1 MAETNI
7 NLNEHIDPS
16 QDVPKGRNPID
27 TEDLGSNL
35 LGVNTGLTR
44 AKILH
49 ILNDS
54 GIDAE
59 EKKVDVVEQNPNNP
73 SQTFTHQE
81 IVIDGLP
88 DNAPALVAEY
98 LDEHQD
104 KVLEAYEIANELLPE
119 IKDMVVEGLA
129 RYGESLGLDKDH
141 LAEIFKQR
149 LNSITEVH
157 ANDWLLDSDSSFN
170 FNSGVGANFSMRD
183 GKNKLTIIPA
193 EIRKGADL
201 RKQDLRT
208 AIRLSLTHE
217 LEHAASYIGTVT
229 GRDAPRSGLRANDI
243 NESGQM
249 LARSHGGLL
258 LDEGSQEDI
267 LWKADLER
275 AEDVTYIQQV
285 IFWNGLLAI
294 RPDLE
299 KTRFEAKFLNTPG
312 SRGYLVG
319 EIESIFGP
327 FAVEE
332 IDRLIAELDTLRKLP
347 QLKDRIVELANVDRE
362 QLRTKMD
369 ETQTAILEPLGFGY
383 SDAEL
388 SKALEE
394 NVILSPKK

>member
-7 NLNEHIDPS
+7 KLNEHIDPS
-16 QDVPKGRNPID
+16 QDEPQGRAPIN
-27 TEDLGSNL
+27 TEDLGSTL
-35 LGVNTGLTR
+35 LGINTGLTR

-54 GIDAE
+54 GIDATE
-59 EKKVDVVEQNPNNP
+59 TKVDVIEQNPNNP

-81 IVIDGLP
+81 TVIEGLP
-88 DNAPALVAEY
+88 EDAPSLVAEY
-98 LDEHQD
+98 LDTHQN
-104 KVLEAYEIANELLPE
+104 KVLEAYDIANELLPD
-119 IKDMVVEGLA
+119 IKDRVVEGLA
-129 RYGESLGLDKDH
+129 RYGGSLGLDIDY
-141 LAEIFKQR
+141 LTELFKQR
-149 LNSITEVH
+149 LKSITEVH
-157 ANDWLLDSDSSFN
+157 ANDWLLDSDSPFN

-208 AIRLSLTHE
+208 AITLSLTHE
-217 LEHAASYIGTVT
+217 LEHAASFIGTIT
-229 GRDAPRSGLRANDI
+229 GRDAPRSGLRVNDI
-243 NESGQM
+243 SESGQM

-347 QLKDRIVELANVDRE
+347 LLKDRIVELANVDGDH
-362 QLRTKMD
+362 LRAIMD

-383 SDAEL
+383 SDEEL
-388 SKALEE
+388 NKALEE